1 VREDNAVPHLDVSV
15 LAERLAAYGI
25 SDVRPLAGGAS
36 SLTYSGVQGDA
47 RVVVKVAPP
56 GLEPIL
62 HRDVLRQARLLRA
75 LAATSVPLPRV
86 LCEDPGAPVE
96 VPPLFVMSYVEG
108 SSLEPL
114 FDLETDG
121 TGADVVA
128 DRMRDAARV
137 LARLHQV
144 TPADIGLAQEPV
156 VPAVEEIE
164 RWSRT
169 LRTVDP
175 DLIEG
180 WEDVADLLRDH
191 SPAPMAPAIVH
202 GDFRLGNLLSVNRQV
217 TAIIDWEI
225 SSVGDPRV
233 DLGWF
238 LLNADPDTY
247 RRQTPYVGTTPVRA
261 DLVSTY
267 AAELRHAVPAEL
279 KRAVPAE
286 LDWFVALAAF
296 KSTATWA
303 LIVKHNRRRP
313 EPDAELESMS
323 GDLPRLLAQARDLV
337 K

>member
-1 VREDNAVPHLDVSV
+1 MREDIAVPLLDVTA

-25 SDVRPLAGGAS
+25 SDVRPLTGGAS
-36 SLTYSGVQGDA
+36 SLTYQGVRDGTS
-47 RVVVKVAPP
+47 VVAKVAPP

-75 LAATSVPLPRV
+75 LAATSVPVPGV
-86 LCEDPGAPVE
+86 VCEDPGAPVE

-114 FDLETDG
+114 FDVETDG
-121 TGADVVA
+121 TAAGVVA

-137 LARLHQV
+137 LARLHQL
-144 TPADIGLAQEPV
+144 TPAEIGLAQEPY
-156 VPAVEEIE
+156 VPAPEEIE

-169 LRTVDP
+169 LGTVDAALVP
-175 DLIEG
+175 G
-180 WEDVADLLRDH
+180 WQTVAELLRDR
-191 SPAPMAPAIVH
+191 SPVPMAPAIVH
-202 GDFRLGNLLSVNRQV
+202 GDFRLGNLLSVDRQV

-225 SSVGDPRV
+225 WSVGDPRV

-247 RRQTPYVGTTPVRA
+247 RRPTPYVGTTPA
-261 DLVSTY
+261 LTELTSTY
-267 AAELRHAVPAEL
+267 AAEQGSDAPEG
-279 KRAVPAE
+279 

-313 EPDAELESMS
+313 EPDAEIEAMAEV
-323 GDLPRLLAQARDLV
+323 LPRLLARARGLV
-337 K
+337 H

>member
-1 VREDNAVPHLDVSV
+1 MREDIAVPPLDVTV
-15 LAERLAAYGI
+15 LSERLAAYGV

-36 SLTYSGVQGDA
+36 SLTYQAVRDNT
-47 RVVVKVAPP
+47 RVVIKVAPP

-62 HRDVLRQARLLRA
+62 HRDVLRQARLLRG
-75 LAATSVPLPRV
+75 LAATAVPLPTV

-114 FDLETDG
+114 FDVETDG
-121 TGADVVA
+121 TSSDAVA

-137 LARLHQV
+137 LARLHQIS
-144 TPADIGLAQEPV
+144 PIDIGLEQEPV
-156 VPAVEEIE
+156 VPAVDEIE
-164 RWSRT
+164 RWSKT

-175 DLIEG
+175 ALVGG
-180 WEDVADLLRDH
+180 WEDVASELRAR
-191 SPAPMAPAIVH
+191 SPAPMPPVIVH
-202 GDFRLGNLLSVNRQV
+202 GDFRLGNALSVGRQV

-225 SSVGDPRV
+225 WSVGDPRI

-238 LLNADPDTY
+238 LLNADPETY
-247 RRQTPYVGTTPVRA
+247 RRPTPYVGMTPVLA

-267 AAELRHAVPAEL
+267 AAERGHVPAEL
-279 KRAVPAE
+279 G
-286 LDWFVALAAF
+286 WFVALAAF

-323 GDLPRLLAQARDLV
+323 EDLPRLLARARSLMD
-337 K
+337 